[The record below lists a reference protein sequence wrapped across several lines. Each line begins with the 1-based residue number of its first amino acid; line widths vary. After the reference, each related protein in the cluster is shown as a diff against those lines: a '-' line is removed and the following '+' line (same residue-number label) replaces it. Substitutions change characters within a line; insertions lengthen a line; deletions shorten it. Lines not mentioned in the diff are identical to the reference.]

1 MSITRSNDVV
11 TEDDRVVVR
20 WTATGTQTGEF
31 QGIAPTGKKV
41 TWTGVNIYRFECG
54 KIAEQ
59 WSELDGIGRLQ
70 QLGVLATP
78 TP

>member
-1 MSITRSNDVV
+1 
-11 TEDDRVVVR
+11 
-20 WTATGTQTGEF
+20 
-31 QGIAPTGKKV
+31 V
-41 TWTGVNIYRFECG
+41 TWTGVNIYRLECG